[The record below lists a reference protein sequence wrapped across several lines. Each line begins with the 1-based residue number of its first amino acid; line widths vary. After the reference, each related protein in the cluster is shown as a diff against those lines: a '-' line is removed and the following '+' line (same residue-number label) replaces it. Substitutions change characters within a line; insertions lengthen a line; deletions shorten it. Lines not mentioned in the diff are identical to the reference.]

1 MNVYIQFYR
10 VLTVIHM
17 NHVCTFWVIFLAW
30 VLTPLWQWNR
40 WLSVLYCSW
49 CHTSSDSSLIYMILL
64 CVRFLGIVPTIDS
77 SLDLTTVSELKNNKI
92 ILGGVFLLSV
102 SLLLC
107 VSHSRFTWYAFPV
120 HYMSPCLFLGDISQ
134 NLQYIQLQYDTLIM
148 IFHLH
153 SFFPRILIN
162 RNRRQNGMQRFFT
175 THHTSR
181 MASDTAD
188 GNQKS
193 QGQPPGIYR
202 TL

>member
-1 MNVYIQFYR
+1 
-10 VLTVIHM
+10 
-17 NHVCTFWVIFLAW
+17 
-30 VLTPLWQWNR
+30 
-40 WLSVLYCSW
+40 
-49 CHTSSDSSLIYMILL
+49 MILL

-134 NLQYIQLQYDTLIM
+134 NLQYIQLQYDTFIM

-175 THHTSR
+175 INIPITLHEWLVILL
-181 MASDTAD
+181 MATRNPKANHL
-188 GNQKS
+188 GYTEPCK
-193 QGQPPGIYR
+193 
-202 TL
+202 